1 MAWLTSTASP
11 EHPWRERIEQR
22 FLLIPKRIGDI
33 HEFLMRIHRRAA
45 DSGKMFQAKADALRP
60 RHLACQ
66 QRIGFHLG
74 DVGGIGTLDPADIG
88 VFRVVIDIDYRREII
103 VDAELPHL
111 GKARGEDRA
120 LAIRRE
126 MVEFLC
132 ARQGCKAAAFL
143 QPPHQAALLVDEHH
157 RA

>member
-1 MAWLTSTASP
+1 
-11 EHPWRERIEQR
+11 
-22 FLLIPKRIGDI
+22 
-33 HEFLMRIHRRAA
+33 MRIHHRAA
-45 DSGKMFQAKADALRP
+45 DAGEMLQAQADALRP

-74 DVGGIGTLDPADIG
+74 DVGGKGTLDPADIG
-88 VFRVVIDIDYRREII
+88 IFGVVIDIDHRREII
-103 VDAELPHL
+103 VDAEPPHL

-126 MVEFLC
+126 MVEFLRT
-132 ARQGCKAAAFL
+132 RQGRKAAAFL

>member
-1 MAWLTSTASP
+1 ML
-11 EHPWRERIEQR
+11 
-22 FLLIPKRIGDI
+22 
-33 HEFLMRIHRRAA
+33 
-45 DSGKMFQAKADALRP
+45 QAKPDALRP

-66 QRIGFHLG
+66 QRIGLHLG
-74 DVGGIGTLDPADIG
+74 DVGGIGPLDPADIG
-88 VFRVVIDIDYRREII
+88 VFRVVIDVDHRREII
-103 VDAELPHL
+103 VDAEPPHL

-132 ARQGCKAAAFL
+132 ARQRRKAAAFL